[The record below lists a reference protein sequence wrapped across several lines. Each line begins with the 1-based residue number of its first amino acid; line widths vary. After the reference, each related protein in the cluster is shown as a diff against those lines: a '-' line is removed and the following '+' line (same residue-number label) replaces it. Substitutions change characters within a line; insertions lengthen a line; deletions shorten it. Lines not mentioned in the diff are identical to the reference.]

1 MSLVLFGDDSLV
13 EASRASVAIPPPRS
27 GSVNSHYSCVNNSV
41 QRISERKRAV
51 PVNAVSSTNPF
62 DSPEEESMR
71 VSFAKEQRREE
82 TTRRSLSAE
91 PKNEVRLPHLSQE
104 EITRNVGVCEN
115 VPTARFKETGSVL
128 LREEERRVRGQEERV
143 DSELSKMKCGGDMLG
158 LFPEEISE
166 IVHQ

>member
-1 MSLVLFGDDSLV
+1 M
-13 EASRASVAIPPPRS
+13 
-27 GSVNSHYSCVNNSV
+27 
-41 QRISERKRAV
+41 
-51 PVNAVSSTNPF
+51 
-62 DSPEEESMR
+62 
-71 VSFAKEQRREE
+71 
-82 TTRRSLSAE
+82 
-91 PKNEVRLPHLSQE
+91 RLPHLSQE